1 MLYWEQLGCREALDM
16 DRAGKEN
23 AMLSRNFVLALIKRE
38 HLEALNIYQSFN
50 LLCLYKM
57 EREQMRD
64 PALAG

>member
-1 MLYWEQLGCREALDM
+1 
-16 DRAGKEN
+16 
-23 AMLSRNFVLALIKRE
+23 MLSRNFVLALIKRE

-57 EREQMRD
+57 EREREQMRD